1 MSSIKRNPL
10 LSPGVVPVMNY
21 SSDSITIEH
30 MWDGIV
36 AGAALIKTMQFDPML
51 MKTFNTGLDA
61 GKIRYTDVDFATQE
75 SFVSGVSAALVKL
88 KELIKKFIEYIRAK
102 LNKSK
107 IYINITIASILNKVN
122 KTKSDING
130 MRSKYSTPETSVDGA
145 IVTDILNRGIKGA
158 TYALYTD
165 AAAFLGNDEPDF
177 NNIVTFLTEYSEIVE
192 VIRLQAEA
200 AMKIADTIDMNAIL
214 QHGTTIRNTLA
225 NEMSKHA
232 DVSKFIS
239 NGRYQARYTVTDEAY
254 SATDN
259 WIHNRQFIGNAKEL
273 FNEKHGNPVI
283 VAGANNGLIFHSTQQ
298 TITAFS
304 YEPIASR
311 QKVSNDT
318 AATLIRGLNTG
329 NVNRIEQVL
338 DKVISISSVF
348 KAAINEHRDKNL
360 NALLMELA
368 KLDLNAHTEGE
379 IANILA
385 GITTIKAI
393 VKLDVGCAVMIG
405 KLADY
410 ASGYMSL
417 VNQFVTIKTDEA
429 AMKLYM
435 QSHENFEYVMPID
448 DANPV
453 MDATVSML
461 DASNTLTEAMDKYD
475 GNDENSVTALTNA
488 IELTKEAINAYANI
502 TGSAVPEV
510 LTRENLAYTRL
521 QLAGMTRESIADKM
535 KEIVARVIAWIKEQF
550 AKAKGYFDIAMI
562 ERKLTK
568 LHNHM
573 IDKSIKN
580 PLIPGAMIEFSF
592 ENEKAKHIYG
602 YMGRYTGILSKKS
615 DNVINFKEVLN
626 AYIHGCC
633 ALSTGDFYNAIAIA
647 SVKEISSLVVNA
659 RSIISYDDI
668 IKKFAKVLLDTIKKF
683 RVYGGYFNYHDEN
696 HAVIIISRT
705 VLLYIYADTGEIE
718 FKKVPESYSTS
729 KPLNTKAIIFTT
741 WSDVHDAYK
750 IDCLRHGNQ
759 INVGRVMNNVENSLL
774 SIVGNISDNPEF
786 IRAVRYMTDIITKL
800 ITLHT
805 NAIGDA
811 VDCIEI
817 LFNNSIPTI
826 RDNQHLKKFI
836 DILGYVYDVRLFI
849 HKH

>member
-21 SSDSITIEH
+21 SPDSITIEH

-36 AGAALIKTMQFDPML
+36 AGAALIKTMQFDPTL

-130 MRSKYSTPETSVDGA
+130 MRSKYNTPETNVDGA
-145 IVTDILNRGIKGA
+145 IVTDILNRGVKGA
-158 TYALYTD
+158 TYTLYTD

-192 VIRLQAEA
+192 VIRLQAEV
-200 AMKIADTIDMNAIL
+200 AMKIADTIDMNTIL

-273 FNEKHGNPVI
+273 FNGKHGNPVI

-304 YEPIASR
+304 YEPIANR

-410 ASGYMSL
+410 TSGYMSL

-429 AMKLYM
+429 AMKLYT

-448 DANPV
+448 DVDPV

-510 LTRENLAYTRL
+510 LTRENLAYT
-521 QLAGMTRESIADKM
+521 
-535 KEIVARVIAWIKEQF
+535 
-550 AKAKGYFDIAMI
+550 
-562 ERKLTK
+562 
-568 LHNHM
+568 NC
-573 IDKSIKN
+573 N
-580 PLIPGAMIEFSF
+580 
-592 ENEKAKHIYG
+592 
-602 YMGRYTGILSKKS
+602 
-615 DNVINFKEVLN
+615 
-626 AYIHGCC
+626 
-633 ALSTGDFYNAIAIA
+633 
-647 SVKEISSLVVNA
+647 
-659 RSIISYDDI
+659 
-668 IKKFAKVLLDTIKKF
+668 
-683 RVYGGYFNYHDEN
+683 
-696 HAVIIISRT
+696 
-705 VLLYIYADTGEIE
+705 
-718 FKKVPESYSTS
+718 
-729 KPLNTKAIIFTT
+729 
-741 WSDVHDAYK
+741 
-750 IDCLRHGNQ
+750 
-759 INVGRVMNNVENSLL
+759 
-774 SIVGNISDNPEF
+774 
-786 IRAVRYMTDIITKL
+786 
-800 ITLHT
+800 
-805 NAIGDA
+805 
-811 VDCIEI
+811 
-817 LFNNSIPTI
+817 
-826 RDNQHLKKFI
+826 
-836 DILGYVYDVRLFI
+836 
-849 HKH
+849 